1 MYEIWGEIVI
11 SIRVLK
17 ANIKMKKR
25 LVIWSIFIIWCVY
38 LVLAYACEM
47 KKQGIKLKPVDID
60 EVNNIFVDGSDI
72 TPFIRLMGYGAN
84 GLTAFVVSVG
94 YGIATL
100 ILSLIPAVLITVI
113 FLKKE
118 KHIEV
123 CEYDISKKIYIAGLV
138 CMFVLSLII
147 TSFTAIIPIAVM
159 ILVCAFSGIVYLSK
173 MRGLT
178 E

>member
-1 MYEIWGEIVI
+1 M
-11 SIRVLK
+11 
-17 ANIKMKKR
+17 KMKKR

-72 TPFIRLMGYGAN
+72 TPFIRVMGYGAN
-84 GLTAFVVSVG
+84 GLTAFVVS
-94 YGIATL
+94 
-100 ILSLIPAVLITVI
+100 
-113 FLKKE
+113 
-118 KHIEV
+118 
-123 CEYDISKKIYIAGLV
+123 
-138 CMFVLSLII
+138 LII
-147 TSFTAIIPIAVM
+147 TSFTAIIPMAVM
-159 ILVCAFSGIVYLSK
+159 TLVCAFSGIVYLSK